1 MFYITLLRAYF
12 YREQN
17 RNGFN
22 FRLFTSFGIL
32 QTTLEAAEKS
42 YSFVAWLANFNIF
55 HFHYFP
61 SKFYKLKR
69 DVFFF
74 ARFPLSQNSS
84 KVKPSNGIAERFV
97 PVTCFS
103 ISVFQSP
110 QIVKDLVVPSVMSR
124 RVCSSIIITR
134 KTKQR

>member
-42 YSFVAWLANFNIF
+42 YSFVVWLANFNIF
-55 HFHYFP
+55 HFHYFL

-69 DVFFF
+69 DVFFLH
-74 ARFPLSQNSS
+74 ASHFPKTQAKLNH
-84 KVKPSNGIAERFV
+84 PTGLRN
-97 PVTCFS
+97 
-103 ISVFQSP
+103 
-110 QIVKDLVVPSVMSR
+110 DL
-124 RVCSSIIITR
+124 C
-134 KTKQR
+134 Q